1 MASIDSYS
9 MMFLCILV
17 TTFPFNISNP
27 PDVWLDVSNLSVDQI
42 SLVVENL
49 KTHGSLS
56 TNVASLLSLN
66 AGVDVSMDKVN
77 LTIAG

>member
-1 MASIDSYS
+1 
-9 MMFLCILV
+9 
-17 TTFPFNISNP
+17 
-27 PDVWLDVSNLSVDQI
+27 LSVDQI